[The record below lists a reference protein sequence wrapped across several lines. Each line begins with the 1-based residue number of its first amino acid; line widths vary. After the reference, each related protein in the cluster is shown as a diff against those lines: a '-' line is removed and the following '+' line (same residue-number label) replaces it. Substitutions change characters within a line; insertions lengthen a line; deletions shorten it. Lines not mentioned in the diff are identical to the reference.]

1 LLCRLRAIANQTPT
15 SYYFPCGQDEHCG
28 METMSIYDCAV
39 SALSS
44 FGVDNKDFSKQ
55 GSKVRH
61 PSARAASVIRLQV
74 GIDMENEVRC
84 FTPVR
89 VMRPRRGNADK

>member
-28 METMSIYDCAV
+28 METMSIYDCAI

-44 FGVDNKDFSKQ
+44 FRVDNKDFSSKH
-55 GSKVRH
+55 GS
-61 PSARAASVIRLQV
+61 IFRLQV
-74 GIDMENEVRC
+74 GIDMENEARC

-89 VMRPRRGNADK
+89 VMLPRRGDADK